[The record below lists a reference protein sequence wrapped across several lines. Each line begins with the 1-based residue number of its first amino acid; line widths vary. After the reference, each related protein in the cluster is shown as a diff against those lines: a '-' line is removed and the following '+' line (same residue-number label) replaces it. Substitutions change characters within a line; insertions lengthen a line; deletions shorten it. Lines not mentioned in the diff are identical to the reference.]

1 MKSYRGIIAF
11 GITALLAAVAAAQP
25 LQPTIRH
32 RGHEVK
38 LNSVSSV
45 AKHIERL
52 KDEHRKLRGDKPVE
66 ESALSKHEE
75 MEEAGTDYWEA
86 YLQWLRLRAYP
97 NDAVDWSAYQNA
109 VRQRA
114 RMEPAPLGKAYRGNK
129 GPIGDWIEQGPK
141 NLDVPYRIYYGIRP
155 TTGRINAVAVHPTDA
170 NTVYVGGATGG
181 VWKTT
186 DGGANWTP
194 LSDAWEHLAV
204 NRIAIDPATPT
215 TIYAGTGDFH
225 GGYGYV
231 NGLMKSTDAGA
242 TWTKLGSEFAGL
254 GVTGIVVDPETPT
267 TITVSTG
274 GGPTYYGKI
283 FRSTD
288 SGTTFTATNSV
299 TTAWSNVRVGILS
312 GQDRTYYAVGSGN
325 NGGTLQ
331 RSSDRGATWETV
343 APPAGGGVGAID
355 VAPSMTDANTVY
367 LLQSDLNKIFKSTD
381 RGGNWTD
388 ITNNFPGGYNWSQ
401 AWYNYHIECSVRTVG
416 NQTNDVLY
424 VGQIDIIQSED
435 GGTTWRSVGGPTY
448 SDNAIAHNDQH
459 SGAFA
464 PSNPNAYYFGCD
476 GGIFRLNYDPTNSSF
491 TVDRLSAKMNT
502 TQFYEA
508 DWHPSNP
515 KIMIGGT
522 QDNATPVSKGDTA
535 NWANQGGGDGGGC
548 GINPSNPNIQYA
560 TSQFYGIYRTND
572 MWNST
577 QYIAP
582 NFGADRMPFIGAMYV
597 DPNPPHDMYVGTNYL
612 WRWSETLQTWQ
623 PRLGGQ
629 PLSPGSVIISF
640 AIAQGDSN
648 QIITGSGDGQLWW
661 SNSAGLTWTQINTG
675 ASPLPNRGITG
686 ISINPKDH
694 KDVIVCL
701 SGTGTAHVWRCRDIT
716 AVGRTWSSADGSGNS
731 LLPDVPANDICR
743 DVDDDQN
750 TWYVG
755 NDIGVFMTTD
765 GGVTWT
771 NATNTIG
778 LPNVGVTA
786 IKAQK
791 GSRTLN
797 VATWGR
803 GFWQIPL
810 NTSTIK
816 GLSLQFNQITGGT
829 SLTGKV
835 TLDEPAPTGGTKV
848 DLSVDKANIAS
859 VPSQIVIPEGAD
871 EGVFTIQTVAVQT
884 KNTVTIMAK
893 QGSITMTAQLD
904 VLPPQIS
911 FILLKP
917 PFVTGGN
924 PSNGTVT
931 LTGPA
936 GTGGIE
942 VLLTS
947 NSDKATVPSKVVVPA
962 NATSVNFVV
971 TTKPVGAQTTA
982 TITGTTTDSTGSTA
996 LVINPP
1002 KLKTLTVTPRRFKSG
1017 KIANAL
1023 IKLAG
1028 RAPDGGLQITA
1039 TSSDSSVTVPA
1050 TISVPAGKDR
1060 ARFTIKSKK
1069 VSAIRDIN
1077 ITLSLGGDSV
1087 VYKITIRP

>member
-1 MKSYRGIIAF
+1 MKLQRGF
-11 GITALLAAVAAAQP
+11 LACGVAAMLSVAAYAQP
-25 LQPTIRH
+25 IQPTIRH
-32 RGHEVK
+32 KGQEVK
-38 LNSVSSV
+38 LNSVSSIARHV
-45 AKHIERL
+45 ERL
-52 KDEHRKLRGDKPVE
+52 KAEHAKQARESGKE
-66 ESALSKHEE
+66 ESALGKHEE

-86 YLQWLRLRAYP
+86 YLHWLKLRAYP
-97 NDAVDWSAYQNA
+97 NDSVDWTAYQRA
-109 VRQRA
+109 VQQRA
-114 RMEPAPLGKAYRGNK
+114 VMEPAPLGKARRDNK

-141 NLDVPYRIYYGIRP
+141 NLDVPYRVYYGIRP
-155 TTGRINAVAVHPTDA
+155 TTGRINAVAVHPTDS

-186 DGGANWTP
+186 DGGGNWLP

-204 NRIAIDPATPT
+204 NRIAIDPVTPN
-215 TIYAGTGDFH
+215 TIYVGTGDFH

-242 TWTKLGSEFAGL
+242 TWTKLGAEFAGL
-254 GVTGIVVDPETPT
+254 GVTGIIVDPETPANV
-267 TITVSTG
+267 TVTTG
-274 GGPTYYGKI
+274 GGPVYYGKI
-283 FRSTD
+283 YRSTD
-288 SGTTFTATNSV
+288 GGATFTATNSV
-299 TTAWSNVRVGILS
+299 TTAWSNVRYGIPS

-325 NGGTLQ
+325 NGGTIQ
-331 RSSDRGATWETV
+331 RSADRGATWETV
-343 APPAGGGVGAID
+343 AAPAAGGVGAID
-355 VAPSMTDANTVY
+355 VAPSMVDANTVY
-367 LLQSDLNKIFKSTD
+367 LLQSDANKIFKSTD
-381 RGGNWTD
+381 RGTNWTD

-401 AWYNYHIECSVRTVG
+401 AWYNYHIECSSRTVG

-448 SDNAIAHNDQH
+448 TDQAITHNDQH

-464 PSNPNAYYFGCD
+464 PSNPNLYYFGCD
-476 GGIFRLNYDPTNSSF
+476 GGIFRLNYDPTNGSF
-491 TVDRLSAKMNT
+491 TVDRLSAKLNT

-548 GINPSNPNIQYA
+548 AINPSNPNIQYA
-560 TSQFYGIYRTND
+560 TSQFYGIYRTTD
-572 MWNST
+572 LWNTT

-582 NFGADRMPFIGAMYV
+582 NFGGDRMPFIGAMYV

-612 WRWSETLQTWQ
+612 WRWNETLQTWQ
-623 PRLGGQ
+623 PRLGNQ
-629 PLSPGSVIISF
+629 ILSPGSVVISF

-648 QIITGSGDGQLWW
+648 MIVTGSGDGQLWW
-661 SNSAGLTWTQINTG
+661 SQDAGLSWTQINTG
-675 ASPLPNRGITG
+675 ASPLPNRAITG
-686 ISINPKDH
+686 ISINPKDK
-694 KDVIVCL
+694 KDVLVSL

-716 AVGRTWSSADGSGNS
+716 AGGRTWSTADGSGNAT
-731 LLPDVPANDICR
+731 LPDIPVNDICR
-743 DVDDDQN
+743 DIDDDQN

-755 NDIGVFMTTD
+755 NDVGVFMTTD

-786 IKAQK
+786 IKAVK

-816 GLSLQFNQITGGT
+816 GLTLQFNQITGGT
-829 SLTGKV
+829 SVTGTV
-835 TLDEPAPTGGTKV
+835 TLDEAAPTGGTKI

-859 VPSQIVIPEGAD
+859 VPSSIVIPEGSD
-871 EGVFTIQTVAVQT
+871 QGSFTVQTVAVKA
-884 KNTVTIMAK
+884 KNTVTIMGK
-893 QGSITMTAQLD
+893 QGSIVKTVQLD

-911 FILLKP
+911 FIGLKP
-917 PFVTGGN
+917 PMVTGGN
-924 PSNGTVT
+924 SSQGTVT

-936 GTGGIE
+936 GSGGLE
-942 VLLTS
+942 VALSS
-947 NSDKATVPSKVVVPA
+947 NTDKAIVPAKVVVPA
-962 NATSVNFVV
+962 DGTTVNFVI
-971 TTKPVGAQTTA
+971 TTKSVGGQTTA
-982 TITGTTTDSTGSTA
+982 TITGTTSDSSSSAA

-1002 KLKTLTVTPRRFKSG
+1002 KLRTLTVTPRRFKSG

-1023 IKLAG
+1023 IKIAG
-1028 RAPDGGLQITA
+1028 KAPDGGLQITA
-1039 TSSDSSVTVPA
+1039 SSSDASVTVPA
-1050 TISVPAGKDR
+1050 TVSVPAGKDR

-1069 VSAIRDIN
+1069 VSALRDVT
-1077 ITLSLGGDSV
+1077 ITLTLGGDAM
-1087 VYKITIRP
+1087 VYKITLRP